1 MPVSSLSV
9 SPPNLETMVSSASSF
24 PSPSPAERYQAAQ
37 ERAQY
42 RYLST
47 FEETYAFEL
56 DEFQIKA
63 CQAVENGHG
72 VLVCAPT
79 GAGKTVVGEFAVH
92 LARKREGKCF
102 YTTPIKALS
111 NQKYHDLVAIYGEG
125 EVGLL
130 TGDTVINPDASTVVM
145 TTEVLRNMIY
155 AKSSALT
162 NLRYVVMDEVHYLAD
177 RFRGPVWEEII
188 IHLPASVAVIS
199 LSATVSNAEEFGDWL
214 KSVRGSTE
222 VVVSEERPVPLTQH
236 MMVSNVLFDVFD
248 HHGNL
253 NPQLRQKVKRK
264 SEQESRYQGR
274 GKRRRGFTDRSRIV
288 GNLDRENLLPAIYF
302 IFSRM
307 GCDAAVDDCVH
318 SGLQL
323 TTDQERADIMALA
336 EERTA
341 HIESDDLNAVGYWRW
356 IDGLSRG
363 VAAHHAGLL
372 PVFKETV
379 EEAFLRGLI
388 KVVFATETL
397 ALGINMPAR
406 TVVLDRLVKY
416 DGESHVML
424 TPGQYTQLTGRAGR
438 RGIDIEGHAVT
449 IWSDEIHP
457 RELAGLASKRTYPL
471 NSSFA
476 PSYNM
481 AVNLIGTAG
490 RQQAAEVL
498 SSSFAQF
505 QTDAAAVHIAEQAR
519 RAKSKADGFA
529 AELKCERGVFLSYYE
544 LTQQLAR
551 AEKQAQKRNRG
562 LRRDEAIHTLNN
574 LRPGDIIWMPSGKR
588 AGWAVFIDRGVP
600 RSGGEPRPLVLTA
613 AGWSGKIAGSILQ
626 SGVEKRG
633 WMKLP
638 KRFNHRDPRQR
649 RDLLGELREHT
660 KYLDRPKRRRRSRVE
675 TDPEVSSLREELR
688 LHPCHGCP
696 DTASHT
702 SIAARWYM
710 LHKDARV
717 ATERLHKRSTS
728 LDRQFQAVCDVLEEF
743 SYVQG
748 DSVTA
753 SGQLLRRI
761 FCESD
766 LLVARCLEA
775 GVWEQLAPSDL
786 AAVASAVIYESRFEE
801 DEWLVAIPSGPITES
816 MNAMQRRWEAIH
828 GCEKRHNVSITSQP
842 QLGLVWPMYRW
853 ARGEPLAQA
862 LKAADGPYP
871 MPGGDFVRWA
881 RRTVDLLHQ
890 IGDAARAID
899 TASSRELSGN
909 AFAAVDL
916 VRRGVVADL

>member
-1 MPVSSLSV
+1 
-9 SPPNLETMVSSASSF
+9 MVSSA
-24 PSPSPAERYQAAQ
+24 SPSPAERYSAAKLRSEYQ
-37 ERAQY
+37 S
-42 RYLST
+42 LSA
-47 FEETYAFEL
+47 FQETYPFEL
-56 DEFQIKA
+56 DEFQMDA
-63 CQAVENGHG
+63 CQAVEKGHG

-92 LARKREGKCF
+92 LAQEYEGKCF

-111 NQKYHDLVAIYGEG
+111 NQKYHDLVAAYGTEK
-125 EVGLL
+125 VGLL
-130 TGDTVINPDASTVVM
+130 TGDTVINPDASVVVM

-155 AKSSALT
+155 ASSPALK

-188 IHLPASVAVIS
+188 IHLPQSVAVIS

-222 VVVSEERPVPLTQH
+222 VVVSEERPVPLWQH
-236 MMVSNVLFDVFD
+236 MMVGNVLFDVFD

-253 NPQLRQKVKRK
+253 NPDLRQKAKRK
-264 SEQESRYQGR
+264 LEQGERYRGR
-274 GKRRRGFTDRSRIV
+274 GKKRRSFADRAQIV
-288 GNLDRENLLPAIYF
+288 ANLDREALLPAIYF
-302 IFSRM
+302 IFSRV
-307 GCDAAVDDCVH
+307 GCDAAVEECVH
-318 SGLQL
+318 SDLKL
-323 TTDQERADIMALA
+323 TTPEERSQIMALA

-341 HIESDDLNAVGYWRW
+341 HIESDDLQAVGYWRW
-356 IDGLSRG
+356 MDGLARG

-379 EEAFLRGLI
+379 EELFLRGLI

-406 TVVLDRLVKY
+406 TVVLERLVKY

-438 RGIDIEGHAVT
+438 RGIDVEGHAVT
-449 IWSDEIHP
+449 IWSEEVHP
-457 RELAGLASKRTYPL
+457 RDVAGLASKRTYPL

-490 RQQAAEVL
+490 RKRAAEVL

-505 QTDAAAVHIAEQAR
+505 QTDAAAVHISEQAR
-519 RAKSKADGFA
+519 RAEAKADA
-529 AELKCERGVFLSYYE
+529 VVADLECDRGDFLSYYE
-544 LTQQLAR
+544 LSQELAK

-574 LRPGDIIWMPSGKR
+574 LRPGDIIWMSSGKR
-588 AGWAVFIDRGVP
+588 AGWAVFIDRGLG
-600 RSGGEPRPLVLTA
+600 RSGSEPRPLLLTA
-613 AGWSGKIAGSILQ
+613 SGWAGKVAGASLQ
-626 SGVEKRG
+626 SGVEKHG

-649 RDLLGELREHT
+649 RDLTASLREQT
-660 KYLDRPKRRRRSRVE
+660 KYLDTPKRRRRTRSQE
-675 TDPEVSSLREELR
+675 DPEVDRLREQLR
-688 LHPCHGCP
+688 SHPCHGCP
-696 DTASHT
+696 QTASHT
-702 SIAARWYM
+702 SIAARWF
-710 LHKDARV
+710 LLNKDAKVSR
-717 ATERLHKRSTS
+717 ERLQKRSSS
-728 LDRQFQAVCDVLEEF
+728 LDRQFQAVCAVLEEF
-743 SYVQG
+743 DYLSG
-748 DSVTA
+748 DAVTD

-766 LLVARCLEA
+766 LLVARCLEE
-775 GVWEQLAPSDL
+775 GVWEGLQPAEL

-801 DEWLVAIPSGPITES
+801 DEWLVAIPSGRIADVMEVT
-816 MNAMQRRWEAIH
+816 QRRWDAIH
-828 GCEKRHNVSITSQP
+828 GCEKRNNVALTSKP
-842 QLGLVWPMYRW
+842 QMGLVWPMYRW

-881 RRTVDLLHQ
+881 RRTIDLLHQ
-890 IGDAARAID
+890 VGDAAKAID
-899 TASSRELSGN
+899 TSGSRDLAN
-909 AFAAVDL
+909 KAFAAVDL